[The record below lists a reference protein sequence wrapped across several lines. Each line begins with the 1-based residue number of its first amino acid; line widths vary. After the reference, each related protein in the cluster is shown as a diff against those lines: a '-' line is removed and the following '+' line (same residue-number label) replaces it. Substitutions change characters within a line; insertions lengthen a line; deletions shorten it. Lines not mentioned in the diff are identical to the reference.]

1 MNQKKP
7 HVCPVER
14 SGSLDN
20 KLRKLFQN
28 PKKLLKPYIRKGMT
42 VLEIGCGPG
51 FFTLDMA
58 EMVGESGKI
67 IAVDLQEG
75 MLEKVKSKILGTQFE
90 QRIKLHKCDDISIG
104 ISEQVDFVLLFYMV
118 HEVPD
123 KPKLFSQLA
132 SILKPDGQI
141 LVAEPPIHVS
151 ARKFQL
157 MLQQAKHQGLIDLQG
172 PKMLFSKTAILKTS
186 NTNPLA

>member
-1 MNQKKP
+1 MNHKKP

-20 KLRKLFQN
+20 KLRKLFQD

-42 VLEIGCGPG
+42 VLEVGCGPG

-67 IAVDLQEG
+67 IAVDIQEG
-75 MLEKVKSKILGTQFE
+75 MLEKVKSKTTGTPLAH
-90 QRIKLHKCDDISIG
+90 RIKLHKCNETSLG
-104 ISEQVDFVLLFYMV
+104 ISEHVDFVLLFYMV

-123 KPKLFSQLA
+123 KPNFFSQLS
-132 SILKPDGQI
+132 SILKPNGQI
-141 LVAEPPIHVS
+141 LVAEPPFHVS
-151 ARKFQL
+151 DKKFKQ
-157 MLQQAKHQGLIDLQG
+157 MQQQAKDQGLINLQG
-172 PKMLFSKTAILKTS
+172 PRMLFSKTAILKKS
-186 NTNPLA
+186 QH